1 MLMSE
6 DLNVQFEQLCV
17 QTPKCRQRFCLG
29 AENGVPC
36 SKKRSA
42 SDAAFSEVFSR
53 IVHVQNRVRNQGTTL
68 CKAVQSGVGS

>member
-1 MLMSE
+1 MFLAARSF
-6 DLNVQFEQLCV
+6 DVHSANAFG
-17 QTPKCRQRFCLG
+17 RFCLG